1 MKRKLMCIGFCTIL
15 LGLTGCYAGTAAEL
29 LTFDNVIGAA
39 MEAKKGIVAYDT
51 AVKTSDAKRQ
61 AAMLKILGTDVKN
74 IAIAEKMTPK
84 DAEILAGKV
93 VVSMTTHFANYL
105 EQERRRDA
113 LYRVT
118 MDNLNY
124 IIDISNQGK
133 EFSVYRAD
141 VSAQWKSYLQASLR
155 RQLTKSY
162 DTPLV
167 ERPSND

>member
-1 MKRKLMCIGFCTIL
+1 MKHKLMCVAVCAVL

-39 MEAKKGIVAYDT
+39 VEAKKGIVAYDT

-61 AAMLKILGTDVKN
+61 ASLMDTLANDVRRIALKKDFTDAEANEVALAVQMEMLK
-74 IAIAEKMTPK
+74 
-84 DAEILAGKV
+84 
-93 VVSMTTHFANYL
+93 HFANYL

-124 IIDISNQGK
+124 IIDISTQGK

-155 RQLTKSY
+155 RQLTKSQ
-162 DTPLV
+162 V
-167 ERPSND
+167 ERIPNE